1 MIITDKLKTSY
12 FLYPL
17 IFAASALIIL
27 SRRPDALFNP
37 QFWAEDGKIWY
48 ADAYNQG
55 VIYSLFTPEAGY
67 FQTLSRLVGIISQ
80 AFPLEYAPLIFNLI
94 AIGIQTIVVGFIV
107 SGRLSSLIPRFRWR
121 LLIAFVYLALP
132 HSWEINANITNSQ
145 WHLGLL
151 SFLIVT
157 AEPGKTLFWR
167 IFDVSVIIISVFSGP
182 LCLLLI
188 PIAAL
193 KCWQRREKWLTPLL
207 GILLVGGIVQ
217 TIALLTNARPTQAE
231 LGAGIGLFFKISFRH
246 IFLSPIVGQGGFH
259 LLMENLDWNVIFI
272 ILVNLFGAFLVGYTL
287 LTSRL
292 ELRLFILFSILI
304 FAASLASPAV
314 TPVDNQ
320 WEAVASHN
328 TALRYWF
335 IPGLCLIASL
345 LYLASSNGASAFV
358 RYPAIAVLAFLPFG
372 IIKDWSNPKFADL
385 HFSNY
390 AEEFEEAPPGR
401 EVAIP
406 INPNWEMKLIK
417 KD

>member
-1 MIITDKLKTSY
+1 MIITSKLKRPY

-27 SRRPDALFNP
+27 SRRPDALLNP

-48 ADAYNQG
+48 ADAYNHG

-80 AFPLEYAPLIFNLI
+80 AFQLEYGPLIFNLI
-94 AIGIQTIVVGFIV
+94 AVVIQTIVVGFIV

-132 HSWEINANITNSQ
+132 HSWEINTNITNSQ

-151 SFLIVT
+151 SFLIIA

-167 IFDVSVIIISVFSGP
+167 IFDVSVIIISVVSGP
-182 LCLLLI
+182 LCLLLF

-193 KCWQRREKWLTPLL
+193 KYWHRREKWLIPFL
-207 GILLVGGIVQ
+207 GILLFGGIVQ

-246 IFLSPIVGQGGFH
+246 IFLSSIVGQGGFH
-259 LLMENLDWNVIFI
+259 QLMEYLNWNVIFI

-287 LTSRL
+287 LKSRL

-320 WEAVASHN
+320 WEAMASHN

-335 IPGLCLIASL
+335 IPGLCLIVSL

-358 RYPAIAVLAFLPFG
+358 RYPAIAVLAILPFG

-385 HFSNY
+385 HFSHY
-390 AEEFEEAPPGR
+390 AEEFEKAPPGS

-406 INPNWEMKLIK
+406 INPNWEMKLVK